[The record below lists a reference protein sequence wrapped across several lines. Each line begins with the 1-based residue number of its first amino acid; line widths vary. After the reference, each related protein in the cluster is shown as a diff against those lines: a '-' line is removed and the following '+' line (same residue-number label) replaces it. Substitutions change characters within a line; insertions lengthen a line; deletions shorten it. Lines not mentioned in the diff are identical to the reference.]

1 MILVTG
7 ATGTVG
13 RELVGQLLQ
22 AGEKF
27 RVLVRDPSK
36 VEHLKGRA
44 EIAQGDLGRPDTLKA
59 AMSGT
64 DHVFLLTVD
73 QVTDTDTGVVQAAKA
88 AGVRHI
94 VKLSTSF
101 VVNDPQ
107 TAIGRWHAEKEKVLM
122 GSGLAWTM
130 LRPGGFMSNS
140 LQWVGSVKAQ
150 GAVYN
155 ATGDTKGSPIDPA
168 DIAAVAVEVLTKAG
182 HEGKGYELSGDD
194 VLSVREQVEVLSKAL
209 GKPIKTIDVSVAAA
223 VEGMRKN
230 PHMPPQLVDA
240 MGEML
245 EAIRSGKLARKGTGE
260 VLRITGK
267 KPRSFAAWCETH
279 KSAFA

>member
-13 RELVGQLLQ
+13 RELVDQLLHQ
-22 AGEKF
+22 DEKF
-27 RVLVRDPSK
+27 RVLVRDPMK

-44 EIAQGDLGRPDTLKA
+44 EIVQGDLERADTLQA
-59 AMSGT
+59 AMQGI

-73 QVTDTDTGVVQAAKA
+73 QDTATDTHVIQAAKA
-88 AGVRHI
+88 AGVHHV

-107 TAIGRWHAEKEKVLM
+107 TAIGRWHAEKEKLLM
-122 GSGLAWTM
+122 DSGLGWTI

-140 LQWVGSVKAQ
+140 LQWVGSIKAQ
-150 GAVYN
+150 GAVYI
-155 ATGDTKGSPIDPA
+155 ATGDTKSAPIDPA
-168 DIAAVAVEVLTKAG
+168 DIAAVAKVVLTQSG
-182 HEGKGYELSGDD
+182 HEGKAYELSGIDM
-194 VLSVREQVEVLSKAL
+194 LSGREQVEVLSKVT
-209 GKPIKTIDVSVAAA
+209 GKAIKTIEVTVEAA

-230 PHMPPQLVDA
+230 RHMPPKLVDA

-245 EAIRSGKLARKGTGE
+245 EAIHSGKLARKPTDE
-260 VLRITGK
+260 VFKITAK
-267 KPRSFAAWCETH
+267 KPRSFVAWCERH
-279 KSAFA
+279 KGAFA